1 MSNKKTRKN
10 RKQKGG
16 SVITFLI
23 GALSG
28 GILASFFNSS
38 SNDSSNSSS
47 YDSVISYGGSKSKNK
62 NKNKNNIG
70 YIIICIIFLYV
81 IDNNSLYQKKN
92 ILPITNN
99 KKIKRQRLIK
109 KMLPMYKNKKI
120 IPK

>member
-38 SNDSSNSSS
+38 SSDNYSSSSS
-47 YDSVISYGGSKSKNK
+47 YDSVSVGGSKSKNK
-62 NKNKNNIG
+62 NKK
-70 YIIICIIFLYV
+70 
-81 IDNNSLYQKKN
+81 QKS
-92 ILPITNN
+92 
-99 KKIKRQRLIK
+99 KKTI
-109 KMLPMYKNKKI
+109 KNKK
-120 IPK
+120 